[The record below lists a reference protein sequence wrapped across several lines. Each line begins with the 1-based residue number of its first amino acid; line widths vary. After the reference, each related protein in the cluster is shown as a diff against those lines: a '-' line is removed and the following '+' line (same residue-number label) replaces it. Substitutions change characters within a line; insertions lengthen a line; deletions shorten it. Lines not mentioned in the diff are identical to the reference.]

1 MKSSLEVGSIL
12 HQPLF
17 LLLCRIN
24 LSNRIGSG
32 CCYSWEHGI
41 RLLYIAIIVKQK
53 KEGYHCFDT
62 PSSICMYT
70 IKVVF
75 AYFLASSMTPSMY
88 KRVISGSPLVRTV
101 MVFLK
106 CPGNLPLPLYVTF
119 ISPFFPG

>member
-17 LLLCRIN
+17 CFCVA
-24 LSNRIGSG
+24 SMCQIGWFQMLTTRG
-32 CCYSWEHGI
+32 NMEFVCYTDQSLW
-41 RLLYIAIIVKQK
+41 YK
-53 KEGYHCFDT
+53 KKRGYHCFDT
-62 PSSICMYT
+62 PSSMCMYT
-70 IKVVF
+70 IKVFF

-88 KRVISGSPLVRTV
+88 NRVISGSPLVRTV

>member
-24 LSNRIGSG
+24 VSNRLVPNVD
-32 CCYSWEHGI
+32 YSWEHGI
-41 RLLYIAIIVKQK
+41 RLLYRAIIVVQK
-53 KEGYHCFDT
+53 KRGYHCFDT
-62 PSSICMYT
+62 PSSMCMYT

-88 KRVISGSPLVRTV
+88 RRVISGSPLVRTV